1 MNKFTKKILCLF
13 LAASV
18 LWTCVAAGLPSA
30 AFNKSNAEAV
40 YTGLTPDTL
49 KAKAYAVAYFDSGT
63 VVIKSERAEEHFT
76 VGNLIKLMTLYL
88 TFEAIDRGET
98 SLENSVGIS
107 KNAQA
112 ISEGRERVYL
122 DAGKRE
128 VITVEEAVTAVCV
141 ASANDAA
148 YALAEHVSK
157 GSEEDFVAMMNQK
170 AAELGLTNTHYT
182 DSTGIATIENGQYSC
197 AADVALLSYY
207 LVSRYPGVLK
217 FTVIMKGMFQ
227 HTSTGQPETEM
238 ISSNALISS
247 GMYPECDG
255 LLVGYSKADLY
266 AQAATSQKDGERVAA
281 AVIGEETPE
290 LRAGEL
296 KFLLEYAIRNFQMSE
311 TEPAGT
317 YVRQISVKEGKS
329 LKVKTATGSDFSYLE
344 NKSETY
350 TVEKKIVLNGELH
363 APVKKG
369 DVVGSIIYQKVMRDE
384 NGEKT
389 VTELGSV
396 DLLADEN
403 VEKAG
408 WFTLF
413 IRKIL
418 SWLGIG
424 DY

>member
-1 MNKFTKKILCLF
+1 
-13 LAASV
+13 
-18 LWTCVAAGLPSA
+18 
-30 AFNKSNAEAV
+30 
-40 YTGLTPDTL
+40 
-49 KAKAYAVAYFDSGT
+49 
-63 VVIKSERAEEHFT
+63 
-76 VGNLIKLMTLYL
+76 
-88 TFEAIDRGET
+88 
-98 SLENSVGIS
+98 
-107 KNAQA
+107 
-112 ISEGRERVYL
+112 
-122 DAGKRE
+122 
-128 VITVEEAVTAVCV
+128 
-141 ASANDAA
+141 
-148 YALAEHVSK
+148 
-157 GSEEDFVAMMNQK
+157 
-170 AAELGLTNTHYT
+170 
-182 DSTGIATIENGQYSC
+182 
-197 AADVALLSYY
+197 
-207 LVSRYPGVLK
+207 
-217 FTVIMKGMFQ
+217 
-227 HTSTGQPETEM
+227 
-238 ISSNALISS
+238 
-247 GMYPECDG
+247 
-255 LLVGYSKADLY
+255 
-266 AQAATSQKDGERVAA
+266 
-281 AVIGEETPE
+281 
-290 LRAGEL
+290 
-296 KFLLEYAIRNFQMSE
+296 MSE

-350 TVEKKIVLNGELH
+350 TVEKKIVLSGELH

>member
-1 MNKFTKKILCLF
+1 MRKYTKRFACFF
-13 LAASV
+13 LTLLIVS
-18 LWTCVAAGLPSA
+18 TCGLAGFKSI
-30 AFNKSNAEAV
+30 AFNKNTADTIYS
-40 YTGLTPDTL
+40 TLTPDAL
-49 KAKAYAVAYFDSGT
+49 QAKAYAVAYFDSGT
-63 VVIKSERAEEHFT
+63 VVIKSERADEHFS

-88 TFEAIDRGET
+88 TFEAIDKGET
-98 SLENSVGIS
+98 FLENSVGVS

-128 VITVEEAVTAVCV
+128 VITVAEAVTAVCV

-157 GSEEDFVAMMNQK
+157 GSEANFVEMMNAK
-170 AAELGLTNTHYT
+170 AAELGMTNTNYT
-182 DSTGIATIENGQYSC
+182 DCTGIATIENGQYSC
-197 AADVALLSYY
+197 AADLAILSYH
-207 LVSRYPGVLK
+207 LVNNYPDVLK
-217 FTVIMKGMFQ
+217 FTVIMSGMFQ

-238 ISSNALISS
+238 RSSNALISS

-255 LLVGYSKADLY
+255 LLVGYSKEDLY
-266 AQAATSQKDGERVAA
+266 AQAATSEKDGERVAA
-281 AVIGEETPE
+281 VVIGEETPE
-290 LRAGEL
+290 RRAGEL
-296 KFLLEYAIRNFQMSE
+296 KFLLEYAIRTFQMSE

-317 YVRQISVKEGKS
+317 YVRQISVKDGKS
-329 LKVKTATGSDFSYLE
+329 LKVKTATGNDFSYLE
-344 NKSETY
+344 NAAETY
-350 TVEKKIVLNGELH
+350 TIEKKIVLNVELH

-369 DVVGSIIYQKVMRDE
+369 DVVGTVVYQKVLRNED
-384 NGEKT
+384 GEKT
-389 VTELGSV
+389 IIELGTV
-396 DLLADEN
+396 DLVADED